1 MAAPG
6 EWTFERSRRKGRSPG
21 VSPGPLVHLVDIDNL
36 LPEMTYFY
44 EVQSADM
51 SGNASEVILRSF
63 RTLAEPDIL
72 APTIT
77 LGPVITALSN
87 TTAQIEWATDEDAAV
102 AFTYRDNDLAVTVE
116 DADRQRTHALVLNDL
131 VPSTG
136 YQYRITLTDGSGN
149 SWVSPESDF
158 TTLASPD
165 TAPPVI
171 NSSPF
176 VSLVL
181 NDQAVV
187 EWQTDESSDSAV
199 EYGLTDDFGLMA
211 MGAMSCRGT

>member
-87 TTAQIEWATDEDAAV
+87 TTAQIEWATDEQATTVLDHGTRRAYEIAHTEDAERV
-102 AFTYRDNDLAVTVE
+102 TTHAVTLTGLV
-116 DADRQRTHALVLNDL
+116 ADVVYH
-131 VPSTG
+131 
-136 YQYRITLTDGSGN
+136 YRI
-149 SWVSPESDF
+149 ES
-158 TTLASPD
+158 
-165 TAPPVI
+165 
-171 NSSPF
+171 
-176 VSLVL
+176 
-181 NDQAVV
+181 
-187 EWQTDESSDSAV
+187 TDESGNTVD
-199 EYGLTDDFGLMA
+199 TDPGGTRQHNRIITSRHSRPGTPIQPSSSRGRSCTQKPAGPPCCGVPTKLW
-211 MGAMSCRGT
+211 AMS